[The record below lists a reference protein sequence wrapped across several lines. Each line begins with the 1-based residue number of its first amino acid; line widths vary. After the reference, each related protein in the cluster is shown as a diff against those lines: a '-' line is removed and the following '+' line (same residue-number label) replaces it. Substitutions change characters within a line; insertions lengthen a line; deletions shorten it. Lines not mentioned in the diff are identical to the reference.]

1 MVPLGLFRSRNLSV
15 GSAIGFAFMVGYYGL
30 PFVMSLYLQQQRH
43 LSALMTG
50 VAFLP
55 MMLSGAVLTP
65 FTARLTQRVG
75 ARRLITRG
83 LVLMAAGLGLLAAI
97 PLSLPVWGIALLMI
111 GVGLTGPMVMPPATT
126 VLLDSVPAHQAGTAS
141 GVFNTSR
148 QIGGALAVAVFG
160 ALLAR
165 PATFIHGVRV
175 SLLLAAT
182 VALVAAAVGLLL
194 TGTHPRTELTNTQP
208 GETHA
213 PI

>member
-1 MVPLGLFRSRNLSV
+1 
-15 GSAIGFAFMVGYYGL
+15 
-30 PFVMSLYLQQQRH
+30 
-43 LSALMTG
+43 
-50 VAFLP
+50 

-75 ARRLITRG
+75 ARRLITPG
-83 LVLMAAGLGLLAAI
+83 LVLMAAGLGLLAVI

-111 GVGLTGPMVMPPATT
+111 GVGVTGPMVMPPATT
-126 VLLDSVPAHQAGTAS
+126 LLLDSVPAHQAGTAS

-182 VALVAAAVGLLL
+182 VALIAAAVGLLL
-194 TGTHPRTELTNTQP
+194 THTHQPTKLTNTQP
-208 GETHA
+208 GEPTHPSDWLEKGA
-213 PI
+213 R